1 MYIHEQA
8 VFPTLMI
15 FSYNKMTISRMKTL
29 HQHFGHE
36 ENQFQLLRLTSEE
49 LKAEKSCDGR
59 VENGAKPSFTFY
71 KKYEKSFLSQV
82 EKMLSLASSSK
93 ECIITFLSPGND
105 VRRA

>member
-1 MYIHEQA
+1 M
-8 VFPTLMI
+8 V
-15 FSYNKMTISRMKTL
+15 TL
-29 HQHFGHE
+29 HQHFGHGG
-36 ENQFQLLRLTSEE
+36 NQFQLMRLSNLRRI
-49 LKAEKSCDGR
+49 KSRKKSSDGR

-105 VRRA
+105 VRGKRGFKTQYFT